1 MAQIVYNHVPGVKM
15 SKFLSVFLRRIFR
28 AFILAV
34 VLTLLLPSQ
43 AFSWGINQPALQV
56 LGQINL
62 ASSGY
67 GTPNSFWPDGVAVDP
82 VSGKLFVVDNLSNR
96 VLRFSKEASLSN
108 TPEAEAVLGQAD
120 FSNQSYSAAQNRMTG
135 PLMMAV
141 DSSGRLWVADSV
153 NNRVLRFDDA
163 SNKASGA
170 NADGVLGQPN
180 FTSAAYA
187 ASRNG
192 MEEPC
197 AVAVA
202 GDTLWVADCYNNRV
216 LRFEHA
222 ASKPNGADADG
233 VLGQPDFTS
242 NAAAA
247 TPNGMNY
254 VRGITVDG
262 TRLWVADSSNHRV
275 LRFENAASKG
285 NGANADGV
293 LGQPDFVSKT
303 SGLSQAKLYY
313 PRGLYAE
320 GGRLWVA
327 DYNNGRVL
335 RFENAAGKPDGANA
349 DGVLG
354 QPDFNSDAY
363 TLTQSAMSSPMSV
376 TGDGSGRIW
385 VADGG
390 NYRVLRFD
398 AAALKNNG
406 DPADGLLGQLDYTS
420 ALMSLTDSMHI
431 KYPNALAIDPVS
443 GKLFVADTF
452 HYRVLRFANPRSLVN
467 GAPAEAVLGQPDFA
481 HAAPAVSQTGM
492 SMPWGLAVDS
502 SGRLWVADRL
512 NNRVLRF
519 NNAADKASG
528 APADGVLGQTDFIT
542 NTSDATQAKFDNP
555 CGLATGSDGRLWV
568 MDSGNNRVLRFDNA
582 AGKANGDNADGV
594 LGHSNFT
601 SNSRFSTAYGMSSP
615 VAGALDASGRLW
627 VSDTG
632 NSRVLRFDNAA
643 DKANGAVADGVLGQA
658 NFTSDESPTAAANRL
673 YLPHG
678 LALDSAGRLWVADT
692 SHNRVVYFDQAAGR
706 PNGADADGVLGQPDF
721 TTATKRLVGADTLY
735 SPAGIVL
742 EGDKR
747 VWVADFYHRVLLFR
761 GPQASLSLAGEA
773 ATRAQTVQFTVVFE
787 TPVRNVSASN
797 FSLVSSGA
805 LSGASIIGVSPNYS
819 GSAQDSWTVTAD
831 TGSGEGTLALAMVN
845 SENIVDI
852 YDNGLDALPANSPN
866 YAIHKAPP
874 TAALL
879 SAPNVTRPGGI
890 EYLLRVRYEDP
901 VSVAVGSLTKD
912 NLTVSGPRGLKL
924 TVNSV
929 EASPSINSKTIE
941 ATYHLSPPGGKW
953 DLTEHGVYTISLAG
967 TQVSNVL
974 GDTTPA
980 STLGSFEVQFF
991 TFYVPLME
999 K

>member
-1 MAQIVYNHVPGVKM
+1 M
-15 SKFLSVFLRRIFR
+15 SRILGSVFQRR
-28 AFILAV
+28 FIKALGLAV
-34 VLTLLLPSQ
+34 VLALLLPSQ
-43 AFSWGINQPALQV
+43 AFSWRNNQPALQV
-56 LGQINL
+56 LGQKDL
-62 ASSGY
+62 VSSGA
-67 GTPNSFWPDGVAVDP
+67 GTSSSMWPEGVAVDP
-82 VSGKLFVVDNLSNR
+82 VSGKLFVVDSLSHR

-120 FSNQSYSAAQNRMTG
+120 FSNQSYSSAQNRMWWPDMIT
-135 PLMMAV
+135 V
-141 DSSGRLWVADSV
+141 DSSGRLWVADSA

-192 MEEPC
+192 MDGPS

-202 GDTLWVADCYNNRV
+202 GDTVWVADKNNNRV

-262 TRLWVADSSNHRV
+262 TRLWVADSSNNRV

-303 SGLSQAKLYY
+303 SGLSQAKLFY

-320 GGRLWVA
+320 GGRLWVT
-327 DYNNGRVL
+327 DYKNNRVL

-354 QPDFNSDAY
+354 QPDFNSNAY
-363 TLTQSAMSSPMSV
+363 NTTQSNMKYPSGV

-385 VADGG
+385 VADSI

-398 AAALKNNG
+398 AAVLKNNG
-406 DPADGLLGQLDYTS
+406 GPADGLLGQFDYTS
-420 ALMSLTDSMHI
+420 ALSSLADSAHM
-431 KYPNALAIDPVS
+431 KFPSGQAIDPVS
-443 GKLFVADTF
+443 GKLFVADRENN
-452 HYRVLRFANPRSLVN
+452 RVLRFATPRSLVN
-467 GAPAEAVLGQPDFA
+467 GAPAEAVLGQPDFV
-481 HAAPAVSQTGM
+481 HTDPAVSQTGM
-492 SMPWGLAVDS
+492 SGPGGLAVDS
-502 SGRLWVADRL
+502 SGRLWVVEYW

-519 NNAADKASG
+519 DNAADKASG

-542 NTSDATQAKFDNP
+542 NTSGTTQAKFYNP
-555 CGLATGSDGRLWV
+555 CGLVAGSDGRLWV
-568 MDSGNNRVLRFDNA
+568 MDSGNHRVLRFDNA

-594 LGHSNFT
+594 LGQSTFT
-601 SNSRFSTAYGMSSP
+601 ERYNSLHAAGMSQP
-615 VAGALDASGRLW
+615 TAGALDASGRLW

-632 NSRVLRFDNAA
+632 HSRVLRFDNAA
-643 DKANGAVADGVLGQA
+643 DKANGADADGVLGKE
-658 NFTSDESPTAAANRL
+658 NFTSVGSPTESASSMT
-673 YLPHG
+673 YPSG
-678 LALDSAGRLWVADT
+678 LAIDSAGRLWVADDLN
-692 SHNRVVYFDQAAGR
+692 NRVVYFEQAAGK

-721 TTATKRLVGADTLY
+721 TTTSLRPVGANTLNRPR
-735 SPAGIVL
+735 SILL

-747 VWVADFYHRVLLFR
+747 VWVAEFFFRILLFR

-773 ATRAQTVQFTVVFE
+773 ATRAQTVQFTVAFE
-787 TPVRNVSASN
+787 TPVSHVSASN
-797 FSLVSSGA
+797 FSLVNSGA
-805 LSGASIIGVSPNYS
+805 LSGASIMSVSPNYS

-852 YDNGLDALPANSPN
+852 YDNGLDALPANSPS
-866 YAIHKAPP
+866 YIIHKAPP

-879 SAPNVTRPGGI
+879 LAPNVTHSGGTD
-890 EYLLRVRYEDP
+890 YVLRVRYEDP

-929 EASPSINSKTIE
+929 ETSPSINSKTVD

-953 DLTEHGVYTISLAG
+953 DLTEHGIYTISLAG

-991 TFYVPLME
+991 TFYVPLIGN
-999 K
+999 